1 MWVENAAKGRKSRV
15 LAMVWALAWGW
26 VCCGV
31 VVAQEKGKGP
41 EAVPVVAGA
50 VEALKEGVNFERD
63 LSFDLTPEQIASF
76 KAKLPKAYQKLSQR
90 KPFHVVAMGDSI
102 VEMFGYDEDDQNWI
116 KGYPAR
122 FAEQLARQ
130 FFYTGGVRLIKP
142 SKGKEEKNMPHRGKE
157 ITLRN
162 LGRGGKLSI
171 HAMQALSTY
180 GLETPPDL
188 VLVSFGIND
197 ATLGLDLGVY
207 AKAFQDVVATVRAS
221 GGEVILLGPTLIVG
235 DPAEMDL
242 AKTRAYCDTLR
253 EVAEDS
259 GAFFVDLG
267 DLTNLV
273 KVPEEAPGPAGVF
286 ASVVESYRRYFD
298 HTKAVDWVHPRPA
311 LHEKLGR
318 QIYRELIDGRTVVP
332 WELGKGEIMMVD
344 GKTMEMKVTV
354 RNRGKAKAKTV
365 ILPLVTAAW
374 KPTDATA
381 EMELAPG
388 EVKELLIHYARRDE
402 GGGVNP
408 MPSHEPMLR
417 MPLMVN
423 MGELVRIEDVRA
435 TLKPVVLLW
444 KVETLFN
451 QEKAYLPANL
461 LTNTSG
467 AAIAGVWQA
476 AWMGQEIKGDFKL
489 EAGGQMELPLKF
501 KLPDAHAGQP
511 FNQKTGLSVLITVD
525 GKVLRFDRGVDLTQ
539 NFGLKDVVAMRLSD
553 AKQSPM
559 TPELGARGR
568 SVTLKADADNEMLFL
583 TFDLRG
589 VDLKDDP
596 ATGMSW
602 VATVNLDARSY
613 GKRLNRGV
621 TDTLRI
627 NGKAADGPATVGSI
641 PPWAFGTGYAAV
653 FDEAQVKA
661 VVSSG
666 SEGSRRLTISLPR
679 SYLYLHEWALGN
691 GNSELGINA
700 TFSFWQEPVPG
711 VSAGGFGGDG
721 QFNLLFNRHRDD
733 AEGCAALELTAEPTQ
748 RWTLSLY

>member
-1 MWVENAAKGRKSRV
+1 MRVEIATKGRMGRV
-15 LAMVWALAWGW
+15 LAMAWAIGWGW
-26 VCCGV
+26 MSGGV
-31 VVAQEKGKGP
+31 MVAQEKGKAP
-41 EAVPVVAGA
+41 EVVPVVPGA
-50 VEALKEGVNFERD
+50 AEGVKEGVNFERD
-63 LSFDLTPEQIASF
+63 LSFDLTPEQMASF
-76 KAKLPKAYQKLSQR
+76 KAKLPKAFQKLSQR

-122 FAEQLARQ
+122 FSEQLARQ
-130 FFYTGGVRLIKP
+130 FFYTGGVRLVKP
-142 SKGKEEKNMPHRGKE
+142 SKGKEEKDMPHRGKE

-197 ATLGLDLGVY
+197 ATTGLDLGVY

-235 DPAEMDL
+235 DPAEVEL

-273 KVPEEAPGPAGVF
+273 KVPEDAQGPAGVF
-286 ASVVESYRRYFD
+286 ASVVENYRRYFD

-318 QIYRELIDGRTVVP
+318 QIFRELIDGRTVVP
-332 WELGKGEIMMVD
+332 WEMGKGELLMVD

-354 RNRGKAKAKTV
+354 KNGGKAKARTV

-388 EVKELLIHYARRDE
+388 EVKEMLIHYASRDE

-417 MPLMVN
+417 MPLMVS

-461 LTNTSG
+461 LTNTSR
-467 AAIAGVWQA
+467 AAIAGDWQA
-476 AWMGQEIKGDFKL
+476 AWMGQELKGDFKL

-501 KLPDAHAGQP
+501 KLPVSHEGQP
-511 FNQKTGLSVLITVD
+511 FNQKSDLSVLITVD

-539 NFGLKDVVAMRLSD
+539 NFGLKEPVSMRLSD

-559 TPELGARGR
+559 TPGLGARGR

-602 VATVNLDARSY
+602 AATVNLDARSY

-627 NGKAADGPATVGSI
+627 NGKAADGPATVGAI

-666 SEGSRRLTISLPR
+666 SEGSRRVTISLPR

-721 QFNLLFNRHRDD
+721 QYHLLFNRHRDD
-733 AEGCAALELTAEPTQ
+733 AEGCAALELTAEPTL
-748 RWTLSLY
+748 RWTVSLY